1 MITKWQVKFTGGE
14 ILTEKK
20 TKTKM
25 EEMASAAAKEAV
37 REWKEKEKASRKK
50 QIFQNANVL
59 LEHYLD
65 LKAYCDNAIYTSG
78 AENEEDSDEDYMID
92 ADGEEV
98 TIKSIKAN
106 REVTLIFIAH
116 IDMAL
121 ELLRKKCEQKE
132 TLNKYRVIEMLHL
145 DKELQLLPWGERIQ
159 KVAEEIPCG
168 ERSVSRWRN
177 EMVKDLSVFLFGI
190 EGLKLQI

>member
-1 MITKWQVKFTGGE
+1 M
-14 ILTEKK
+14 TEKK

-37 REWKEKEKASRKK
+37 REYAAEEKLKRKK
-50 QIFQNANVL
+50 QVFQNANVL

-65 LKAYCDNAIYTSG
+65 LKAYCDNAIYTSTIQD
-78 AENEEDSDEDYMID
+78 EDSSDEDEDCMID
-92 ADGEEV
+92 FDGEEI
-98 TIKSIKAN
+98 TIKAIKGN

-132 TLNKYRVIEMLHL
+132 ILNKYLVVEMLHL
-145 DKELQLLPWGERIQ
+145 DSELQKLPWGERI
-159 KVAEEIPCG
+159 KRVSEELPCG

-177 EMVKDLSVFLFGI
+177 EMVKELSVFLFGV
-190 EGLKLQI
+190 EGLKLAI